1 MQSSPRGLELAESAM
16 PQRTARILLIVGAI
30 LIVILAWAWI
40 GGGREPLHEIVEP
53 VAVPDSAR

>member
-1 MQSSPRGLELAESAM
+1 MAENAM

-30 LIVILAWAWI
+30 LIVILAWVWI

-53 VAVPDSAR
+53 VAVPDSAK